1 MQAGILI
8 RETRLRKKIR
18 QVDLSRKIGVSNSY
32 LNDVEHMT
40 KAFPV
45 NDMIVNKIS
54 EELDISRDYLFYLS
68 DRFPKNKGDNLS
80 LEKFEMAME
89 AFRKVENS

>member
-18 QVDLSRKIGVSNSY
+18 QVDLSRKIGISNSY

-68 DRFPKNKGDNLS
+68 DRFPKNKGGNLS

>member
-1 MQAGILI
+1 
-8 RETRLRKKIR
+8 
-18 QVDLSRKIGVSNSY
+18 
-32 LNDVEHMT
+32 MT